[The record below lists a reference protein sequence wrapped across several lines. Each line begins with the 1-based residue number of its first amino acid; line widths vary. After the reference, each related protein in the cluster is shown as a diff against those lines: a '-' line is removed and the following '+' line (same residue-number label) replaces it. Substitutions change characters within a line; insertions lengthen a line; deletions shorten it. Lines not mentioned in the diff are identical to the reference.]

1 MKLWQKRITSLSDLP
16 LGSKS
21 APFPPP
27 SAMWLSYFLKVCSN
41 AKILK
46 YLNSEG

>member
-21 APFPPP
+21 APLFHHP
-27 SAMWLSYFLKVCSN
+27 SAMWLSYF
-41 AKILK
+41 
-46 YLNSEG
+46 

>member
-21 APFPPP
+21 APPFPPP
-27 SAMWLSYFLKVCSN
+27 AMWLSYF
-41 AKILK
+41 
-46 YLNSEG
+46 